1 MSSLK
6 TKKGNNTAHISTLN
20 WSTSRMFFH
29 PEFMQFYHCNRPIIF
44 LFCSVLESQAR
55 FLTFQIVLYK
65 LLANTQQ
72 VCYKLPSNEIWHQ
85 AIWITPYYI
94 LKIPFHE
101 AYKRITW
108 CRFCW
113 LAWVVPFTTFCK
125 LNEQRI
131 FHNWSLYNLC
141 NAHYI
146 CYRIEVKI
154 ISFSKTR
161 TLFRSDVI

>member
-1 MSSLK
+1 
-6 TKKGNNTAHISTLN
+6 
-20 WSTSRMFFH
+20 
-29 PEFMQFYHCNRPIIF
+29 MQFYHCNRPIIF
-44 LFCSVLESQAR
+44 LFCFGKPSQISGFSNCTLQAP
-55 FLTFQIVLYK
+55 
-65 LLANTQQ
+65 ANTQQ
-72 VCYKLPSNEIWHQ
+72 VCYELPSNEIWHQ

-108 CRFCW
+108 YRFCC